1 MTLDDIFK
9 RVRKRQRYLFAR
21 IWVILLLIFS
31 IYISV
36 YTSKDVDIKVY
47 LFTFIMFFAPLCIEY
62 LWGMSVYG
70 KITNISRIF
79 GFFVS
84 VIGLVIIVVLSL
96 AFLLPETK
104 VKYTEDAII
113 SHIHIYHNVDIS
125 AYFLLYLTGV
135 SWFFVLLDLSFS
147 FNKEDIAGFE
157 LEENVDEVLK
167 LKVEEQKLGNKEDL
181 KQEKDGESQSNTYK
195 NRQKHKIRKEW
206 SKQF

>member
-1 MTLDDIFK
+1 M
-9 RVRKRQRYLFAR
+9 
-21 IWVILLLIFS
+21 
-31 IYISV
+31 
-36 YTSKDVDIKVY
+36 
-47 LFTFIMFFAPLCIEY
+47 
-62 LWGMSVYG
+62 
-70 KITNISRIF
+70 
-79 GFFVS
+79 
-84 VIGLVIIVVLSL
+84 SL

-125 AYFLLYLTGV
+125 AYFYCILQEFLG
-135 SWFFVLLDLSFS
+135 FVLLDLSFS

-195 NRQKHKIRKEW
+195 NRQNIKLEKNGQSSSRFVGEGN
-206 SKQF
+206 